1 MERET
6 PTHTSPWLSFSFA
19 IKFSPSLFLFSFSSL
34 LFFLHNARNAS
45 CVSPVL
51 RSYWNSF
58 FPLLF
63 YSFWWKWIVMLY
75 STPAVTSRELLLV
88 VDCGQW
94 WPMSQSRRRRRR
106 LCLFDCVEF
115 SDSLLIKSLLMSLNN
130 GTGRELRPCN
140 TWLDC
145 VENSSSFALL
155 FRESKILF
163 DVIAVSW
170 SHGWSPDSAGGK
182 LKSDGLC
189 AVLCCVGSVPA
200 CLGANVRRSIWFSSR
215 PTGGDTLQLTMYA
228 SLRCATRN
236 NLALNDATVRTI
248 NPITHTHAGTHHWA
262 PFIKP
267 SWLPP
272 VYKYT
277 REFGQVAGPLLWE
290 RQGRPFWFIS
300 PCFPVHTDTHT
311 Q

>member
-1 MERET
+1 MDGERD
-6 PTHTSPWLSFSFA
+6 THTHVSVTLYFFRYQIFSVAFP
-19 IKFSPSLFLFSFSSL
+19 FFFFFPP
-34 LFFLHNARNAS
+34 FFLHNARNAS

-94 WPMSQSRRRRRR
+94 WPMSQSRRRRR

-145 VENSSSFALL
+145 VENSSSFAALL

-182 LKSDGLC
+182 LKGDGLC
-189 AVLCCVGSVPA
+189 AVLCG
-200 CLGANVRRSIWFSSR
+200 FR
-215 PTGGDTLQLTMYA
+215 P
-228 SLRCATRN
+228 R
-236 NLALNDATVRTI
+236 
-248 NPITHTHAGTHHWA
+248 
-262 PFIKP
+262 
-267 SWLPP
+267 LP
-272 VYKYT
+272 
-277 REFGQVAGPLLWE
+277 
-290 RQGRPFWFIS
+290 GR
-300 PCFPVHTDTHT
+300 
-311 Q
+311 